1 MPVALNLH
9 NRSGQMGILILTLQG
24 GNKKATRT
32 TWLER
37 ARAKVMSSSIFCLAS
52 TTSWMLKTTL

>member
-24 GNKKATRT
+24 GNKRPP
-32 TWLER
+32 EPHG
-37 ARAKVMSSSIFCLAS
+37 
-52 TTSWMLKTTL
+52 